1 MLTKFE
7 MFYKMIRI
15 FKILVFSFLL
25 VLSQIVVSQTE
36 RNISWLHGFKGSS
49 NDWIEMEAIFEI
61 ERNQITSSS
70 TLRVGYPSDIG
81 LNQASSF
88 VSVVI
93 PDDDNSLVIGH
104 SMGGVVARDVNYNN
118 VGHIGGIITVG
129 APNNGAAIANSLI
142 NGDVDRL
149 LTYSCKA
156 LLAGPSSEI
165 PFVSILIQSIAPSVI
180 CKILSDDLIQPIL
193 ESQSN
198 QSAIDLSVGS
208 PDITKLAGSTSG
220 TPQISIW
227 GNERSPVHWRL
238 LGSILENDDTHWVK
252 LANDYRSLYNSFFI
266 ANTSA
271 AVVGGLAGFLN
282 PSLWLYA
289 GKKAYSASQWKRGV
303 RWFDNSER
311 YWNQLIDCGG
321 DMTEEITVSVQVPS
335 DDYHCDGQLE
345 QGGPYC
351 LAYEQCLD
359 YWAERC
365 DQNPEDCWVDIVLSQ
380 FTVTNGRSDGFI
392 CEDSQIGPVAIDE
405 YEARDANH
413 WEELQHP
420 NVERRIRN
428 CFERT
433 DVFQTN

>member
-1 MLTKFE
+1 
-7 MFYKMIRI
+7 MFFTMNRV
-15 FKILVFSFLL
+15 FKLLGFSLL
-25 VLSQIVVSQTE
+25 FFFSQIAVSQTA
-36 RNISWLHGFKGSS
+36 RNISWLHGFNGSS

-61 ERNQITSSS
+61 ERNQITSTSS
-70 TLRVGYPSDIG
+70 LRVGYPSNIG
-81 LNQASSF
+81 LDPASSF
-88 VSVVI
+88 VSGFI
-93 PDDDNSLVIGH
+93 PFDNSSLVIGH
-104 SMGGVVARDVNYNN
+104 SMGGVVARDVDLKN
-118 VGHIGGIITVG
+118 VGQIGGIISVG

-180 CKILSDDLIQPIL
+180 CKILRDDLIQPIL
-193 ESQSN
+193 ESQNN
-198 QSAIDLSVGS
+198 QSAIDLAVGS
-208 PDITKLAGSTSG
+208 SAITGMAGSTSG
-220 TPQISIW
+220 IPQISIW

-238 LGSILENDDTHWVK
+238 LSSITEDNSNDTYWVSM
-252 LANDYRSLYNSFFI
+252 ASDFRSLYNSFFI

-271 AVVGGLAGFLN
+271 AVVGGLAGFFN
-282 PSLWLYA
+282 PGLWIYA

-321 DMTEEITVSVQVPS
+321 DMSEEIYVSVQVPS
-335 DDYHCDGQLE
+335 DDYNCAWQLE

-351 LAYEQCLD
+351 LAYEACLD

-365 DQNPEDCWVDIVLSQ
+365 DQNPEDCWEEIVLSQ
-380 FTVTNGRSDGFI
+380 FTVTNSRSDGFI

-428 CFERT
+428 CFDRT
-433 DVFQTN
+433 DEFGTN